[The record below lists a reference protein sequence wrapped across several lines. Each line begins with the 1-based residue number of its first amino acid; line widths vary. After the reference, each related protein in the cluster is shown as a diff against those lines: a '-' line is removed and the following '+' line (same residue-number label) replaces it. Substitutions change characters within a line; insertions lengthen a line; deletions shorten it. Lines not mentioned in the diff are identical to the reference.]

1 MMTMLYSLFMK
12 LAMFAA
18 TIGILFWIGWQT
30 PDTSLEHVAALDDSK
45 AVPVQA
51 PVTVESEPGLPDRS
65 HQKSTAGQSV
75 VPQGASHANVAAS
88 RHVVDLNRATAKEL
102 ESLPGIGTVL
112 AERMIA
118 YRKSV
123 GRFRTVEDLR
133 EVAGIGAK
141 KFDRLKPLV
150 TVAAAETKNN
160 AEKRPL

>member
-1 MMTMLYSLFMK
+1 MLYSLVVK
-12 LAMFAA
+12 LGMLAV
-18 TIGILFWIGWQT
+18 TIGVVLWIGWQA
-30 PDTSLEHVAALDDSK
+30 PDSPLKKMSSMDDTLTAPMPS
-45 AVPVQA
+45 PV
-51 PVTVESEPGLPDRS
+51 VFEVEPGPPGHAD
-65 HQKSTAGQSV
+65 QEPMPAQS
-75 VPQGASHANVAAS
+75 GAVKGGKGTGRPATQ
-88 RHVVDLNRATAKEL
+88 RVVDLNHATAQEL
-102 ESLPGIGTVL
+102 ESLPGIGAVL

>member
-1 MMTMLYSLFMK
+1 MTMLYSLFMK

-45 AVPVQA
+45 AVPMQA
-51 PVTVESEPGLPDRS
+51 PVTSKSEPGLPDRS
-65 HQKSTAGQSV
+65 QQKTTTGQLV
-75 VPQGASHANVAAS
+75 VPRVASHANVAAP
-88 RHVVDLNRATAKEL
+88 RHVLDLNRATAQEL
-102 ESLPGIGTVL
+102 ELLPGIGAVL
-112 AERMIA
+112 AERVIA

-150 TVAAAETKNN
+150 TVAAAETENH

>member
-1 MMTMLYSLFMK
+1 
-12 LAMFAA
+12 
-18 TIGILFWIGWQT
+18 
-30 PDTSLEHVAALDDSK
+30 
-45 AVPVQA
+45 
-51 PVTVESEPGLPDRS
+51 
-65 HQKSTAGQSV
+65 
-75 VPQGASHANVAAS
+75 
-88 RHVVDLNRATAKEL
+88 
-102 ESLPGIGTVL
+102 VL

-160 AEKRPL
+160 VEKRPL

>member
-30 PDTSLEHVAALDDSK
+30 PDMSLEHVAALNDSK
-45 AVPVQA
+45 AVAVQA
-51 PVTVESEPGLPDRS
+51 PGTFESELGLPDRS
-65 HQKSTAGQSV
+65 HQKTTTGQLV
-75 VPQGASHANVAAS
+75 VPRVASHASVEPT
-88 RHVVDLNRATAKEL
+88 RHVLDLNRATAQEL
-102 ESLPGIGTVL
+102 ELLPGIGAVL
-112 AERMIA
+112 AERVIA

-150 TVAAAETKNN
+150 TVAAAETENH

>member
-1 MMTMLYSLFMK
+1 MIRSLLLKFGML
-12 LAMFAA
+12 AA
-18 TIGILFWIGWQT
+18 TIGVVLWIGWQT
-30 PDTSLEHVAALDDSK
+30 PDASLKHAASLDDSK
-45 AVPVQA
+45 VVPLRVPGTFEFA
-51 PVTVESEPGLPDRS
+51 PGVPDRS
-65 HQKSTAGQSV
+65 HQKTTTEQSV
-75 VPQGASHANVAAS
+75 ASPAASHANVAAP
-88 RHVVDLNRATAKEL
+88 RHVVDLNRATTQEL
-102 ESLPGIGTVL
+102 ESLPGIGAVL
-112 AERMIA
+112 AERVIA